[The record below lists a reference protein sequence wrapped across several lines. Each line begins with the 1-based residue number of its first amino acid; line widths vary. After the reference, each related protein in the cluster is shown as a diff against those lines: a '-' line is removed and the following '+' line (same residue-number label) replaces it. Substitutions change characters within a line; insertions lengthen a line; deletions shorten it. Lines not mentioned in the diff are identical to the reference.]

1 MSNLHTSPNEGK
13 MWVEICNLNHI
24 PKIGGTESGS
34 CWGTDP
40 GTLLLSSLF
49 FWEAASSGLLGH
61 TWVWGGF
68 VLVKSRLQ
76 FSLFSSSLHLF
87 IFISPLS
94 VILNLCFMLS
104 VSRSLKWNQFK
115 RTQRLYQLLN
125 TGTFLQWQICAVQ
138 YVLYLYRLPSG
149 LWAQV
154 FFRIII
160 NVSWKR
166 KMLFRV
172 QTTSPSVLRSPPLTQ
187 YFLECGALVRTDKKP
202 ALCKSYQKLVS
213 DLWHKSR

>member
-1 MSNLHTSPNEGK
+1 MGLRRFCSRQVKVTVFFIQLVSTSLH
-13 MWVEICNLNHI
+13 LH
-24 PKIGGTESGS
+24 
-34 CWGTDP
+34 
-40 GTLLLSSLF
+40 LSSLCDSEPLLYAECF
-49 FWEAASSGLLGH
+49 QVFKLKSIQTYTKVVSAAEHWDFSAVTNLCCS
-61 TWVWGGF
+61 V
-68 VLVKSRLQ
+68 R
-76 FSLFSSSLHLF
+76 SLFIQVTF
-87 IFISPLS
+87 RS
-94 VILNLCFMLS
+94 V
-104 VSRSLKWNQFK
+104 
-115 RTQRLYQLLN
+115 
-125 TGTFLQWQICAVQ
+125 G
-138 YVLYLYRLPSG
+138 SG
-149 LWAQV
+149 FF